1 MATENVLI
9 CAPTGRDGPLLVRC
23 LRRDG
28 VHGVPYDSV
37 ETLTHE
43 LGEQAQAVIIAE
55 EALVSRGVERLFEF
69 LKSQPP
75 WSDITVILLT
85 QSDASDE
92 SSQTSSD
99 LVNLFGAHGNV
110 NMLERP
116 LRLPTLVSAVRS
128 AVRARKRQY
137 EVRDLLAQRAA
148 NERVLQ
154 EARSDLEKRVLQ
166 RTLEI
171 TKVNSDLRREVGERI
186 HAEAALRQLSQN
198 VVRLQDEERRNI
210 ARELHDSAGQYL
222 SAVTLTLGQL
232 ARRLSESNDR
242 NKELVQE
249 ALELVGN
256 CIKEVR
262 TMSYLLHPPVLDD
275 FGLVSA
281 LRWYV
286 EGFSQR
292 SGIQVKLDLEEQF
305 PRVSPEMETA
315 LFRVVQE
322 GLTNVHRHS
331 GGLSACV
338 ALKIRDRQISTII
351 TDNGHGMPAEVLRE
365 VGKGQGGVGLMGMYE
380 RVKKLGGN
388 IHIASDER
396 GTTVKAEL
404 PLADGR
410 ESSTAAGLL

>member
-1 MATENVLI
+1 MATGTILI
-9 CAPTGRDGPLLVRC
+9 CAPTGRDGTLLAGC
-23 LRRDG
+23 LMKDG
-28 VHGVPYDSV
+28 VEGVVYDSV
-37 ETLTHE
+37 EE
-43 LGEQAQAVIIAE
+43 LAGALNDQAQAIIVAE
-55 EALVSRGVERLFEF
+55 EALLPRGVERLFDF
-69 LKSQPP
+69 LKRQRA

-85 QSDASDE
+85 HSGDDSAQV
-92 SSQTSSD
+92 SSA
-99 LVNLFGAHGNV
+99 LVHLFGTYGNV

-116 LRLPTLVSAVRS
+116 IRVPTLISAVRS
-128 AVRARKRQY
+128 AVRARRRQY
-137 EVRDLLAQRAA
+137 EVRDLLRQREE

-154 EARSDLEKRVLQ
+154 EAREELERRVLQ

-171 TKVNSDLRREVGERI
+171 TKVNSDLRREVMERLN
-186 HAEAALRQLSQN
+186 AENALRQLSQN
-198 VVRLQDEERRNI
+198 IVRLQDEERRRI

-232 ARRLSESNDR
+232 ARRLASADHR

-249 ALELVGN
+249 ALDLVGD

-292 SGIQVKLDLEEQF
+292 SGIMVKLDLADEF
-305 PRVSPEMETA
+305 PRFDREMETA
-315 LFRVVQE
+315 LFRIVQE

-331 GGLSACV
+331 GGQKASV
-338 ALKIRDRQISTII
+338 EVKILDQHINTTI
-351 TDNGHGMPAEVLRE
+351 TDDGHGMSEEILSN

-380 RVKKLGGN
+380 RVKKLGGQ
-388 IHIASDER
+388 IHIDSGKL
-396 GTTVKAEL
+396 GTTIKAVL
-404 PLADGR
+404 PFMNLR
-410 ESSTAAGLL
+410 ESSAAAAL

>member
-1 MATENVLI
+1 MANGNVLI
-9 CAPTGRDGPLLVRC
+9 CAPTGKDGQLLVRS
-23 LRRDG
+23 LLNDG
-28 VHGVPYDSV
+28 VQSANYESV
-37 ETLTHE
+37 ENLTAA
-43 LGEQAQAVIIAE
+43 LDDTAQAMIIAE
-55 EALVSRGVERLFEF
+55 EALVPRGVEQLFEF
-69 LKSQPP
+69 LKKQQP

-85 QSDASDE
+85 HSGEDTTQVGSG
-92 SSQTSSD
+92 
-99 LVNLFGAHGNV
+99 LVYLFGAHGNV
-110 NMLERP
+110 SMLERP
-116 LRLPTLVSAVRS
+116 IRVPTLISAVRS

-137 EVRDLLAQRAA
+137 EVRDLLEQREQ
-148 NERVLQ
+148 NERVLE
-154 EARSDLEKRVLQ
+154 EARGELEKRVRQ

-171 TKVNSDLRREVGERI
+171 TKVNSELRREISERLN
-186 HAEAALRQLSQN
+186 AETALRQLSQN
-198 VVRLQDEERRNI
+198 IVRLQDEERRRI

-232 ARRLSESNDR
+232 ARRLSSSDER

-249 ALELVGN
+249 ALDLVGD

-292 SGIQVKLDLEEQF
+292 SGIHVRLDLAEEF
-305 PRVSPEMETA
+305 PRFNREMETA
-315 LFRVVQE
+315 LFRIVQE

-331 GGLSACV
+331 GGQKACV
-338 ALKIRDRQISTII
+338 ELRIHQQQISTTI

-380 RVKKLGGN
+380 RVKKLGGT
-388 IHIASDER
+388 IRIDSGDH
-396 GTTVKAEL
+396 GTTIKAEL
-404 PLADGR
+404 PFMESR
-410 ESSTAAGLL
+410 ESNAAAALF

>member
-9 CAPTGRDGPLLVRC
+9 CAPTGRDGRLLVRC
-23 LRRDG
+23 LGRDG
-28 VHGVPYDSV
+28 VDGVPYDSV
-37 ETLTHE
+37 EMLAEE
-43 LGEQAQAVIIAE
+43 LNEHAQAVIIAE

-85 QSDASDE
+85 QSGASDIA
-92 SSQTSSD
+92 SQTSSD
-99 LVNLFGAHGNV
+99 LVHLFGAHGNV

-116 LRLPTLVSAVRS
+116 IRLPTLVSAVRS

-137 EVRDLLAQRAA
+137 EVRDLLTQRAE

-198 VVRLQDEERRNI
+198 VVRLQDEERRTI

-249 ALELVGN
+249 ALALVSN

-292 SGIQVKLDLEEQF
+292 SGIQVKLDLAEEF
-305 PRVSPEMETA
+305 PRVSPEVETA
-315 LFRVVQE
+315 LFRIVQE

-338 ALKIRDRQISTII
+338 ELKIHARQISTII
-351 TDNGHGMPAEVLRE
+351 TDNGHGMPAEVLAE
-365 VGKGQGGVGLMGMYE
+365 VGKGQGGIGLMGMYE

-388 IHIASDER
+388 IHIASDDM
-396 GTTVKAEL
+396 GTTIRAEL
-404 PLADGR
+404 PVAEER
-410 ESSTAAGLL
+410 ESSAAAGLL